1 MTQEIEHG
9 TGIGTRLRA
18 ARERLGW
25 SREALAFHS
34 GISWS
39 AIAQVEAGRRTNV
52 RPGTLAALSRPLGVT
67 IDYLVSGGPP
77 PAPMLQHSAFL
88 YRTDEQYQTT
98 MGAFLLEG
106 IERGEAT
113 LALTTKKNIKLL
125 REWLGDEAQ
134 KAEFV
139 ESREWLTTPGDALD
153 EFRSFCRTK
162 LSSGSAWVRFITE
175 PIWEGR
181 TDEEVR
187 LWTQFESMFD
197 LLFGNTPATVA
208 CPYDERVVKP
218 EILSNAQLTHA
229 LIVSDNGLTESARYR
244 GPGRLALDP

>member
-1 MTQEIEHG
+1 MTREIDQV

-39 AIAQVEAGRRTNV
+39 AIAQVESGRRTNV

-88 YRTDEQYQTT
+88 YRTDEQYQAT

-106 IERGEAT
+106 IERNEAT

-125 REWLGDEAQ
+125 REWLGVEAQ

-153 EFRSFCRTK
+153 EFRSFCGTK
-162 LSSGSAWVRFITE
+162 LSSGSAWVRFIAE

-187 LWTQFESMFD
+187 LWTHFESMFD
-197 LLFGNTPATVA
+197 LLFGNTPSTVV

-218 EILSNAQLTHA
+218 EILSQAQLTHA
-229 LIVSDNGLTESARYR
+229 LIVSDNGLTESPAYR
-244 GPGRLALDP
+244 GPGRLALDA

>member
-1 MTQEIEHG
+1 MTKEIDEIP
-9 TGIGTRLRA
+9 GIGSRLRA

-52 RPGTLAALSRPLGVT
+52 RPSTLSALSRPLGVT
-67 IDYLVSGGPP
+67 IDYLVNGGPP

-88 YRTDEQYQTT
+88 YSTDEQYGET

-106 IERGEAT
+106 IARGEAV
-113 LALTTKKNIKLL
+113 LALTTKHNIDLL
-125 REWLGDEAQ
+125 RDALGDEAHRV
-134 KAEFV
+134 EFV
-139 ESREWLTTPGDALD
+139 QSTDWLTTPSDALE
-153 EFRSFCRTK
+153 EFSAFCTNK
-162 LSSGSAWVRFITE
+162 LTGGSAWVRFIAE
-175 PIWEGR
+175 PIWKGR
-181 TDEEVR
+181 SDDEVL
-187 LWTQFESMFD
+187 LWTRFESLFN
-197 LLFGNTPATVA
+197 LLFGSAAATVV

-218 EILSNAQLTHA
+218 EILSKVEHTHPHM
-229 LIVSDNGLTESARYR
+229 ITESGLAESSEFR